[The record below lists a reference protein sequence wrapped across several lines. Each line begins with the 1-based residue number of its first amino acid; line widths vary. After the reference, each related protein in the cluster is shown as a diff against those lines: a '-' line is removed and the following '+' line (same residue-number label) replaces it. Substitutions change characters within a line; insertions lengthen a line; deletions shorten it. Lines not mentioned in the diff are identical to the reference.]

1 MVCIGLLC
9 GLLAVSA
16 MAAGQVRVKVNG
28 DHPALE
34 RNANTY
40 LGEVTGRSADNL
52 RRYASH
58 AADEVARAVRA
69 LGYYQPDISWRVE
82 SNGLAQLI
90 LTVDPGPTVIIQESR
105 VEIRG
110 PASSDPGWPAIDTSA
125 IGEGQTLHHGD
136 YNQVRDSIRSQGR
149 RLGYFD
155 GQLTEH
161 RMIVNP
167 EAGTARLTLIYES
180 GPRYRFGTVS
190 FQGGHEFD
198 DDLLSGYVPFKR
210 GDPYDADVV
219 ADLNSHLSNS
229 GYFSRVIVDPR
240 PQISADQSVPVV
252 VNLRARD
259 PRSVS
264 AGVGFSTDVGPRFR
278 GDWTEHWI
286 NQWGHKRGVETEI
299 SQPRQSLSTWYE
311 LPLDPPMT
319 DSIRLNAG
327 YQREDIEDVA
337 SDRLVLGQQWQ
348 HELSSGWQQVLS
360 LKWQGE
366 RYRIGQRRENR
377 STLLLPGISYSKLN
391 ADNPIDPSRGF
402 RLVLDVAGSHRAVL
416 SDADILHV
424 RGLARGLITL
434 ADRHRFL
441 ARVEAGAVA
450 TNDFEDVP
458 PSLRFFAGGDQ
469 SVRGYGYETLAPE
482 GADGETEGG
491 RYLLATSVEYQYEFS
506 PAWRVATFY
515 DEGNA
520 VNSLNDRLASG
531 YGVGLRWVSPVGP
544 IRLDVARGLDPSL
557 GGGWRLHFSMGP
569 EL

>member
-1 MVCIGLLC
+1 
-9 GLLAVSA
+9 